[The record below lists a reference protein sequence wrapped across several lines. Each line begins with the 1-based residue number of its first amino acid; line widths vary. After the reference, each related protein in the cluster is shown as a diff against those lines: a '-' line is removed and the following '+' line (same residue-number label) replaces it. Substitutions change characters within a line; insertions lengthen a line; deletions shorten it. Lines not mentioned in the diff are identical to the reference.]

1 MSMSFLFS
9 VWRPLK
15 PIKSWPLAICDSRTV
30 RQSDLVPSDLVRR
43 RFVGETFYA
52 KSNPEHRWYYLSEQ
66 QPDEVTMLKI
76 YDSHERI
83 GARCMSDLPTFIPN
97 LPGPQ
102 PYPTCFEYFV
112 VN

>member
-1 MSMSFLFS
+1 MSTFLLFS

-30 RQSDLVPSDLVRR
+30 RQSDLVTSDLVRR

-52 KSNPEHRWYYLSEQ
+52 KFNPEHRWYYLSEQ

-76 YDSHERI
+76 YDSDERI
-83 GARCMSDLPTFIPN
+83 GARCM
-97 LPGPQ
+97 
-102 PYPTCFEYFV
+102 
-112 VN
+112 